1 MSRKFVLTLD
11 NINQNGLNENNLN
24 EIEMVSAKLSNT
36 SALIL
41 YLKFIRWIKSHN
53 KDLFMSLE
61 KNTVKYKYKPYAR
74 IVKAHSHSMSGG
86 SIWASLERQCCFW
99 IAGGLV
105 SYCNMWLLILQLF
118 KNSND
123 TQEKLR
129 LNHHSLSA
137 SELLKYGR

>member
-11 NINQNGLNENNLN
+11 SINQNILNENNLN
-24 EIEMVSAKLSNT
+24 EIEMVSAKLSNA

-41 YLKFIRWIKSHN
+41 YLKFIRWTKSHS

-61 KNTVKYKYKPYAR
+61 KITMKYTYKPYAR
-74 IVKAHSHSMSGG
+74 NLKAHSHSMSGG

-105 SYCNMWLLILQLF
+105 SYLTVWLLTLQLF
-118 KNSND
+118 KNSIG
-123 TQEKLR
+123 TQDKLK
-129 LNHHSLSA
+129 LKPHSLSV
-137 SELLKYGR
+137 SELLEYKA